1 MIIMNGVISCLYFHT
16 IDKIQVLKLL
26 VPVLNISRREQ
37 PNFVCRSKVI
47 KIPFPKNRAGKSVKQ
62 VNKLEL
68 PKLTSNPTL
77 AQEKR
82 NFNCS
87 STYKIF
93 CLL

>member
-1 MIIMNGVISCLYFHT
+1 MNGVISCLYFHT

-47 KIPFPKNRAGKSVKQ
+47 KIPFPKNRA